1 MIFPAVFTIPRMSS
15 QEFGTAYQNITH
27 CLFVAWEH
35 FTAVSGE
42 IFSAIQMKYISNSS
56 QRSAI
61 TLLIRRTGL
70 TRDLLIRLV

>member
-1 MIFPAVFTIPRMSS
+1 
-15 QEFGTAYQNITH
+15 
-27 CLFVAWEH
+27 VAWEH